1 MENNQNLEITTPQIK
16 SITKTCKCCGKT
28 LPLGAFTKKGM
39 GYRNVCKDC
48 ENIEDGASDRFK
60 DVTARELIEELR
72 KRGYTG
78 TLKLVRID
86 EVKL

>member
-1 MENNQNLEITTPQIK
+1 MENNQDNTISVIT
-16 SITKTCKCCGKT
+16 SANVSKTCKCCGKT
-28 LPLGAFTKKGM
+28 LPIGAFGRRGS

-48 ENIEDGASDRFK
+48 EHKEEGASERFK
-60 DVTARELIEELR
+60 DVTSRELIEELR

-78 TLKLVRID
+78 NLKLVRID